1 MQAGDI
7 LTQTEVDRINALED
21 ALYLALPYVEDHE
34 GSTIY
39 KAGAVSAALAQIR
52 AALGE

>member
-21 ALYLALPYVEDHE
+21 ALYLAFPYVQDHE
-34 GSTIY
+34 GSAIY
-39 KAGAVSAALAQIR
+39 KAGAAALAQIR